1 MEWDRRIMMN
11 IRFLRPALAGLLVLA
26 AAHVASAQAVI
37 NPAYINPYSRTSLA
51 PYINYSRGCASDYD
65 IRNPHYDPYRPYCA
79 LAPNELE
86 EWRKQRENE
95 RWLQRVLSVPQQF
108 NVLRDSTTSL
118 VAPPPP

>member
-1 MEWDRRIMMN
+1 MN
-11 IRFLRPALAGLLVLA
+11 TRFLRPALAGLLVLA
-26 AAHVASAQAVI
+26 AAQVASAQAVI

-51 PYINYSRGCASDYD
+51 PYINYSRGYASDYD
-65 IRNPHYDPYRPYCA
+65 FRNPHYDPYRPYGA
-79 LAPNELE
+79 STPNSFE

-95 RWLQRVLSVPQQF
+95 RRLQRVLSVPQQF